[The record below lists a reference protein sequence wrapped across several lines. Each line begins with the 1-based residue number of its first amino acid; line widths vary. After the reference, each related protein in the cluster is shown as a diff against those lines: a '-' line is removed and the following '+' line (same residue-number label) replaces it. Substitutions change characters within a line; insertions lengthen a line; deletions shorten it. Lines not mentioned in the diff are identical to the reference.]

1 MDREFKKARAIA
13 NKSHWRLTSFQ
24 EVKLV
29 KGLRYKINNSKNDK
43 ERLSPYKD
51 LLKLAKKLKKDLPKI
66 IKKLKNEFEKLKLK
80 SLKKSLDQLINID
93 FF

>member
-29 KGLRYKINNSKNDK
+29 KSLRYKINNSKNDK

-51 LLKLAKKLKKDLPKI
+51 LLKLAKKLK
-66 IKKLKNEFEKLKLK
+66 NEFEKLKLK